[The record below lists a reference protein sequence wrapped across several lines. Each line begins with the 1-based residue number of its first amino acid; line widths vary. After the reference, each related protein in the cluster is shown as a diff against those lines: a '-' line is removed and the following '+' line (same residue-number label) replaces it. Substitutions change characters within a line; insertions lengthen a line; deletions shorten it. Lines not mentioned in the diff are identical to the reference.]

1 MSCRR
6 DLYKRNIVYF
16 KRYYRLLLWSVVV
29 AVAVIVGSLTVGD
42 SVRGTLRGLVEE
54 RLGQTETIIFAQESF
69 LDERIMSDP
78 LFSEANGYLLVEGFV
93 AHEGRLLPVMVWGT
107 TDESLESGQMLIN
120 EPLEK
125 EMGGV
130 PEGEVVLRLPAEG
143 LVPSGSMFVTD
154 TYTTSLRLGVQGVR
168 SAEEGGNVNLRTEQ
182 VQPFNVFVSHAA
194 LAEAMGVEGRINIVM
209 SERAITEEEWHAV
222 WQKEDSG
229 IEIGRRED
237 GAEITS
243 SRIFLQEQVVQS
255 VMEDNPTANRLY
267 SYLGNSIR
275 SKSGELVY
283 SFVTAMERYRGR
295 ELAADEAIVSD
306 YTARRLGLNVGD
318 AVSLSYF
325 KMGDW

>member
-6 DLYKRNIVYF
+6 DLYRRNIVYF

-42 SVRGTLRGLVEE
+42 SVRGTLRALVEE
-54 RLGQTETIIFAQESF
+54 RLGRTETIIFAQESF
-69 LDERIMSDP
+69 LDERIMSDH
-78 LFSEANGYLLVEGFV
+78 LFAEAKGYLLVEGFV

-107 TDESLESGQMLIN
+107 KDERLESGQMLIN

-154 TYTTSLRLGVQGVR
+154 TYTTSLRLGVQGVM

-182 VQPFNVFVSHAA
+182 VQPFNVFVPHAA

-209 SERAITEEEWHAV
+209 SERAIATRCCSPPESAAAFFGISSPIPSSDASA
-222 WQKEDSG
+222 DSL
-229 IEIGRRED
+229 RS
-237 GAEITS
+237 TLS
-243 SRIFLQEQVVQS
+243 S
-255 VMEDNPTANRLY
+255 M
-267 SYLGNSIR
+267 
-275 SKSGELVY
+275 
-283 SFVTAMERYRGR
+283 
-295 ELAADEAIVSD
+295 AAPS
-306 YTARRLGLNVGD
+306 
-318 AVSLSYF
+318 SLS
-325 KMGDW
+325 GSSTLSRTVLPPSRLNCWNTTPT